1 MATLAAHHEE
11 PARDEPAREE
21 AFFASLAIVMALVIV
36 AGFSTQFLA
45 GRSSFASPPR
55 VHFHAIA
62 FMGWTAIFVAQS
74 WLATRGPL
82 ALHRKLG
89 WIAVAWMAAMI
100 AAALLVIVAVVRNG
114 TAPFFFQPQHFLIAN
129 PLSMFLFVGLTLAA
143 VRMRHRTDW
152 HARLHISGMTM
163 IMGPGFGRLLPMP
176 LLVPY
181 AFQAAVAAAVVFPL
195 AGMIRD
201 VRKYGQVH
209 PAWYV
214 CLACLAALIALPG
227 LLAPTRLGDGLYRAV
242 TAGSAGAAIPG
253 MAFAPPP
260 GSGSPRRPP
269 AGT

>member
-1 MATLAAHHEE
+1 MATLATA
-11 PARDEPAREE
+11 PAAYEEPAREE
-21 AFFASLAIVMALVIV
+21 RFFGTLAIVMALVIV
-36 AGFSTQFLA
+36 AGFSTQFLT
-45 GRSSFASPPR
+45 GRSTFASPLR

-62 FMGWTAIFVAQS
+62 FMGWTAIFVTQS

-89 WIAVAWMAAMI
+89 WFAVAWMAAMV
-100 AAALLVIVAVVRNG
+100 AAGLMVIVAVVRNG
-114 TAPFFFQPQHFLIAN
+114 TSPFFFQPQHFLIAN
-129 PLSMFLFVGLTLAA
+129 PLSILLFVVLTVAA

-176 LLVPY
+176 LLIPY

-201 VRKYGQVH
+201 VRKDGRVH
-209 PAWYV
+209 PAWWV
-214 CLACLAALIALPG
+214 CLACLAVLIALPG
-227 LLAPTRLGDGLYRAV
+227 LLAPTRFGDSLYRSV
-242 TAGSAGAAIPG
+242 TAGTPGASIPG

-260 GSGSPRRPP
+260 DSGLPRPRHPD
-269 AGT
+269 